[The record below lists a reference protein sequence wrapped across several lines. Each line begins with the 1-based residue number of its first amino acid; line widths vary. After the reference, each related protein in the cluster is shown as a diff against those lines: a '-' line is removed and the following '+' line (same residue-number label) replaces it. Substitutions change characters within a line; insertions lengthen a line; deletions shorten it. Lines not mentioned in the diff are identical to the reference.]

1 MTEPLNDLELA
12 PLAAPDVAELIA
24 LARRIWNVHYP
35 GIIGQAQVDYMLAQ
49 RYTVERLQQELAM
62 PEIRWQLARQAG
74 QLIGF
79 ASTIH
84 LPEVRE
90 LKLDKLYVAPEAQGR
105 GVGRALV
112 ASAVARAQA
121 LACGALILAV
131 NKNNEQAITAY
142 RRFGFVVR
150 AESKVEIGAGFVM
163 DDFIMARSL

>member
-24 LARRIWNVHYP
+24 LAHRIWNAHYP
-35 GIIGQAQVDYMLAQ
+35 GIISQQQIDYMLAQ
-49 RYTVERLQQELAM
+49 RYTMARLQQELAV
-62 PEIRWQLARQAG
+62 PEIRWDLARQAG
-74 QLIGF
+74 QLLGF
-79 ASTIH
+79 ASSIH
-84 LPEVRE
+84 LTEARE

-112 ASAVARAQA
+112 ASVLARAQA

-131 NKNNEQAITAY
+131 NKDNAAAIAAY
-142 RRFGFVVR
+142 RRFGFAVR
-150 AESKVEIGAGFVM
+150 AEAKTDIGAGFVM